1 MLFKIKIKELVMENS
16 SSREPTSVGGWI
28 VTFILLSIPIV
39 NIIML
44 IIWLIGDTEPS
55 KKNFLIASIV
65 YALLVAV
72 LFMLFGAGLVG
83 LAA

>member
-1 MLFKIKIKELVMENS
+1 MENS

-44 IIWLIGDTEPS
+44 IVWLVGDTEPS
-55 KKNFLIASIV
+55 KKNFIIASIV
-65 YALLVAV
+65 YALIVAV
-72 LFMLFGAGLVG
+72 LFMFFGAGLVG
-83 LAA
+83 LAASM